1 MVPEVAGSDP
11 VDRPIWLLFCADGL
25 RIGAA
30 ALYSAAMTDARDTGL
45 TLNPKYDRDGLIT
58 AVVTDDASGE
68 VLMVAHM
75 NAQALALTVETG
87 LAHFWSRSRQA
98 LWKKGETSG
107 HMLEVRDIRIDC
119 DQDAVWVKAI
129 PAGPTCHTGARSCFF
144 RRIGPDGLSSADA
157 AD

>member
-1 MVPEVAGSDP
+1 M
-11 VDRPIWLLFCADGL
+11 
-25 RIGAA
+25 
-30 ALYSAAMTDARDTGL
+30 LYIAAMDDARDKGL
-45 TLNPKYDRDGLIT
+45 ALNPKYDRDGLIT

-107 HMLEVRDIRIDC
+107 HMLQVRDLRIDC
-119 DQDAVWVKAI
+119 DQDAVWVRAV

-144 RRIGPDGLSSADA
+144 RRVGPEGLSSVDA

>member
-1 MVPEVAGSDP
+1 M
-11 VDRPIWLLFCADGL
+11 
-25 RIGAA
+25 
-30 ALYSAAMTDARDTGL
+30 LYSAAMDDARDKGL

-107 HMLEVRDIRIDC
+107 HMLAVRDLRIDC
-119 DQDAVWVKAI
+119 DQDAVWVKAA

-144 RRIGPDGLSSADA
+144 RRVGPEGLSSVDA